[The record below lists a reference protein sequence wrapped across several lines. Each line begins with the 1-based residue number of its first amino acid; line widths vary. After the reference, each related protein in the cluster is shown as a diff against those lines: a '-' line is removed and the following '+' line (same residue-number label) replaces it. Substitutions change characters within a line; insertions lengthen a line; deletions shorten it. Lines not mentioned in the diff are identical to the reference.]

1 MPAASSWK
9 HVPESLIAV
18 LVPTKEDGE
27 EDENKV
33 VGTDLAGHGGVGV
46 EELEDLGLSP
56 GLLDEAL
63 HLLPDLGVV
72 LVDEPEEEL
81 ALLREPV
88 VGPVLDVAAPTR
100 KVPVKVPL

>member
-18 LVPTKEDGE
+18 LVPTKED
-27 EDENKV
+27 ENKV
-33 VGTDLAGHGGVGV
+33 VGTDLAGHGSVGV

-81 ALLREPV
+81 ALFRESV

-100 KVPVKVPL
+100 KVPVKVRL